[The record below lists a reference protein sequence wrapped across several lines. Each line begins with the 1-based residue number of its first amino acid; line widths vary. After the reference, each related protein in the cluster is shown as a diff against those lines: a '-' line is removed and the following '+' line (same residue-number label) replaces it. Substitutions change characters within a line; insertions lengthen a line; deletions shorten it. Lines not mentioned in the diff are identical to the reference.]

1 MGQLYHSYP
10 HQINQ
15 RYPHIKNIFHT
26 YKSFNSSSVRN
37 LSFGLEATGYLAAD
51 TFDSAGFAYAGGAY
65 YVTGGG
71 FVGFLWAILSLQNK
85 KKNI

>member
-37 LSFGLEATGYLAAD
+37 LSFGLEATGFVAA
-51 TFDSAGFAYAGGAY
+51 AGLAYAGGAY

-85 KKNI
+85 KKISKIS